1 MPGNPTQNE
10 QPERP
15 PITSSTGAVFA
26 GTGALVRLLAKQA
39 AREWLGEHPEPPSS
53 EEPKENR
60 RV

>member
-1 MPGNPTQNE
+1 MPGNPTQKE
-10 QPERP
+10 QPEWP
-15 PITSSTGAVFA
+15 PITSSAGVVSA
-26 GTGALVRLLAKQA
+26 GTGALVRLLAEQA